1 VRRPLVWA
9 CRRLTQA
16 LMLGIALGLLSAC
29 ASAPSSSAGA
39 ADGRGGANG
48 VVDAE
53 PTQRTN
59 PTDPWEAFNR
69 RIFVFNDAV
78 DQAVLAPV
86 ARGYVAV
93 VPQALRQMVRNAF
106 GNVGDVWSAL
116 NHVLQGKFQSGAEQ
130 GMRVLINTT
139 LGVAGLADVASEV
152 GLPRQKEDLGQTVGA
167 WGVGSGPY
175 LMLPLLGP
183 STLRD
188 TAVLTADRQITLPSL
203 VEPGLERN
211 SLTVLD
217 VVSARAAALQASN
230 LLGQVALDRYSFLR
244 DAYIAKRR
252 YDVYDGQLPED
263 AEEDEPSPR

>member
-1 VRRPLVWA
+1 
-9 CRRLTQA
+9 
-16 LMLGIALGLLSAC
+16 
-29 ASAPSSSAGA
+29 
-39 ADGRGGANG
+39 
-48 VVDAE
+48 
-53 PTQRTN
+53 
-59 PTDPWEAFNR
+59 
-69 RIFVFNDAV
+69 
-78 DQAVLAPV
+78 
-86 ARGYVAV
+86 
-93 VPQALRQMVRNAF
+93 
-106 GNVGDVWSAL
+106 
-116 NHVLQGKFQSGAEQ
+116 
-130 GMRVLINTT
+130 
-139 LGVAGLADVASEV
+139 VASEV

-244 DAYIAKRR
+244 DAYLAKRR
-252 YDVYDGQLPED
+252 YDVYDGHLPED
-263 AEEDEPSPR
+263 AEEKEPAPR

>member
-1 VRRPLVWA
+1 MGWQ
-9 CRRLTQA
+9 RLKQA
-16 LMLGIALGLLSAC
+16 LMLGVVLCLLGAC
-29 ASAPSSSAGA
+29 ASATSTSAGA
-39 ADGRGGANG
+39 ADGRGGAKG
-48 VVDAE
+48 AVDAE
-53 PTQRTN
+53 TTQPTSN

-69 RIFVFNDAV
+69 RIFVFNDTV
-78 DQAVLAPV
+78 DEAVLAPV

-93 VPQALRQMVRNAF
+93 VPQPLRQMVRNAF

-116 NHVLQGKFQSGAEQ
+116 NHLLQGKFQSGAEQ

-152 GLPRQKEDLGQTVGA
+152 GLPRYKEDLGQTLGA
-167 WGVGSGPY
+167 WGMGSGPY

-188 TAVLTADRQITLPSL
+188 TAALTADRQITLPSL

-230 LLGQVALDRYSFLR
+230 LLGQVALDRYTFLR
-244 DAYIAKRR
+244 DAYLAKRR

-263 AEEDEPSPR
+263 VDEDESAPR